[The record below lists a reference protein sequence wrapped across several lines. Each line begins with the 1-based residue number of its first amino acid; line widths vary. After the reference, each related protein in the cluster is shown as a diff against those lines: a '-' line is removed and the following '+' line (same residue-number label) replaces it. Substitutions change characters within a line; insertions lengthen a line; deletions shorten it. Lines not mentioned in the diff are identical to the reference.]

1 MIWELSGDTADAELL
16 RVAHRSLRRPMVTS
30 DVEETSAESLPAS
43 STSPLN

>member
-16 RVAHRSLRRPMVTS
+16 RVAHRSLRRPMDIS
-30 DVEETSAESLPAS
+30 DAEETAAESLAS